1 MQPTP
6 KAYLQRLTV
15 ASETFILT
23 SPVDALRIKLA
34 CAKAVRGGGSFV
46 SVPTMRGQRFDV
58 LISPGQSVYFETVEL
73 EPSDEDEDEDAF
85 AGWDYL
91 GV

>member
-1 MQPTP
+1 METTH

-23 SPVDALRIKLA
+23 SPVDTVRIKLA
-34 CAKAVRGGGSFV
+34 CARAVRGGGNV
-46 SVPTMRGQRFDV
+46 VAVPTMRGQRFDV
-58 LISPGQSVYFETVEL
+58 LITPGQSVFIETIEL
-73 EPSDEDEDEDAF
+73 DPAPEDDDEDAM